1 MKIFEYIKKLD
12 ENGNYRLAD
21 KLDNEIR
28 KIYAQAVMQTPNMQG
43 DHMLTPYFAKQLNDL
58 LVNNMTKK
66 EDTNTLSPSKN
77 TDDTIIKKQLNNL
90 SSNQIIDRKKLK
102 NLEND
107 LGALPALEGKLGQT
121 SEFNDSINTKITDI
135 TNNVAKNTEDIQMLQ
150 ETNDTLE

>member
-1 MKIFEYIKKLD
+1 MIFLKICIFL
-12 ENGNYRLAD
+12 NN
-21 KLDNEIR
+21 
-28 KIYAQAVMQTPNMQG
+28 KIHLVQYLVILFNITPSIQAFSN
-43 DHMLTPYFAKQLNDL
+43 DFCIYHILSELNDL

-77 TDDTIIKKQLNNL
+77 TDDAIIKKQLNNL

-135 TNNVAKNTEDIQMLQ
+135 TNNVTKNTEDIQMLQ
-150 ETNDTLE
+150 QTNDTLE